1 METVKKLAEMA
12 LEEAEGACHYA
23 KWAVMCKEDNPAFAK
38 TLIDISAQELVHMD
52 ALNAEAVKKLEQCR
66 QEHPEEAIS
75 AGAVYAY
82 IHEKMVDKAGKAKAY
97 QMQYKGG

>member
-1 METVKKLAEMA
+1 MEMVKKLAEMA
-12 LEEAEGACHYA
+12 LEEADGACHYA
-23 KWAVMCKEDNPAFAK
+23 KWAVMHKEDNPTFAK
-38 TLIDISAQELVHMD
+38 TLFEISGQELAHMD
-52 ALNAEAVKKLEQCR
+52 ALNAEAVKELEQCR
-66 QEHPEEAIS
+66 QEQPEKAIS